1 MTLGDLQFVVKGP
14 EEESSSSYKLRMMNY
29 ENGEC
34 KFGYRNSRFKENE
47 DLVVVSAVLRFDKGG
62 NKAELE
68 AKAKEII
75 GKRNDKYPKFP
86 SAGSFFQNP
95 VVDNPELIA
104 RFERDIN
111 DKCREK
117 KIAAGWLITEAGLKG
132 KKVGNIQVSEEHS
145 NFLIN
150 LGGGKAADVV
160 MLASIIKQK
169 VRDVLGVQLL
179 EEVRY
184 VGF

>member
-1 MTLGDLQFVVKGP
+1 
-14 EEESSSSYKLRMMNY
+14 
-29 ENGEC
+29 
-34 KFGYRNSRFKENE
+34 
-47 DLVVVSAVLRFDKGG
+47 
-62 NKAELE
+62 
-68 AKAKEII
+68 
-75 GKRNDKYPKFP
+75 
-86 SAGSFFQNP
+86 
-95 VVDNPELIA
+95 
-104 RFERDIN
+104 
-111 DKCREK
+111 
-117 KIAAGWLITEAGLKG
+117 
-132 KKVGNIQVSEEHS
+132 VSEEHS